1 MNPVVNGLRQEYD
14 GQVTFNLVDIDQP
27 ESKELKQKYGFRGQP
42 YFVLLD
48 GTGSVVKTWYGLVT
62 TNNDFRDGF
71 NALIEG

>member
-14 GQVTFNLVDIDQP
+14 GQVTFKLVDIDQP

-48 GTGSVVKTWYGLVT
+48 GSDNAVKKWIGLVAAD
-62 TNNDFRDGF
+62 DFRDGF